1 LEEGVRWA
9 DAVLSQLTDKV
20 DGALLDQNPKLKIVA
35 NYAVG
40 YNNIDV
46 KVREEQLITAR
57 HAKNSLQF
65 SNP

>member
-1 LEEGVRWA
+1 M
-9 DAVLSQLTDKV
+9 TDKV